1 MNIDDLTTTI
11 QGIKDAKENLRG
23 AIIAK
28 GGTLADDAKLSEF
41 KEAVEG
47 LPSGGG
53 GVSETSVDFGTS
65 YSTNEDTLCGT
76 LKCNLAFTK
85 KVEDMIE
92 EAEDADAFAKALISG
107 TTLVPFE
114 GEDLVYKDN
123 IAFLPSNMPL
133 QTNYNNYVSLL
144 EFRGNAYGGFQ
155 NCKNLQYFTGDISEV
170 GDLKYMFKG
179 CYKLETIT
187 ISNDIATSAHNAFDG
202 CLLLTEA
209 YISLPSV
216 KTAPQMF
223 LNCTKLN
230 KLVIDLRSLTQTYFI
245 LQSSTNL
252 QHFEADLSSLTKADN
267 LCQAMSK
274 VTTFKIKGMKTSIS
288 ASSIK
293 DITKDS
299 LIYIFDNCQQ
309 VDTSYTLTLHAQ
321 AKANHEQWLLND
333 SNYSASYT
341 NANAKG
347 LTIA

>member
-1 MNIDDLTTTI
+1 
-11 QGIKDAKENLRG
+11 
-23 AIIAK
+23 
-28 GGTLADDAKLSEF
+28 
-41 KEAVEG
+41 
-47 LPSGGG
+47 
-53 GVSETSVDFGTS
+53 
-65 YSTNEDTLCGT
+65 
-76 LKCNLAFTK
+76 
-85 KVEDMIE
+85 
-92 EAEDADAFAKALISG
+92 
-107 TTLVPFE
+107 
-114 GEDLVYKDN
+114 
-123 IAFLPSNMPL
+123 
-133 QTNYNNYVSLL
+133 
-144 EFRGNAYGGFQ
+144 
-155 NCKNLQYFTGDISEV
+155 
-170 GDLKYMFKG
+170 MFKG